1 MALFR
6 RSMYRSGGGFLGW
19 LRPMISWMGGALS
32 SIKSWVPRGGS
43 SGGSRSGSNPVMG
56 VLRPLSKLV
65 DGAKANPV
73 KTSAIAV
80 GAVGAVYALRQLS
93 LPKEKGGWDLGLMPW
108 THGVSGSTPPSKVD
122 VLADFQSNIQNFSNR
137 ALKWPWNN
145 DLRSSDSF
153 ELLQK
158 AMAAGGDAKAGPAR
172 QAVYSAFAEIA
183 KEYNGKR
190 PGLNLEVDD
199 MLAAYRNGRTVHGV
213 DGDTSVAT
221 STRINDAIDGL
232 QKYIKARQDQDVAAV
247 LTDHPIIGFFKQAVR
262 QVQQFASNALE
273 SPAQAATPPIGAK
286 PFIHATHIASAQ
298 PESAPHLVQASHG
311 GTNWLSGLS
320 VLAAGSAIAEL
331 VSGAAQSNAD
341 KAHAIARLAATIPQN
356 LQHFA
361 TAAQAV
367 AQVMPSVAKEGLQ
380 VVASNI
386 HHAVPA
392 VQHALP
398 LLTPLLTL
406 AAVATDIYKSSRP
419 EFLEK
424 SKQAYAAAQERVAK
438 AEAVENETFK
448 ELAGRFLRGGQK
460 NAAALT
466 LKKAEILNSGRDN
479 FKGGLKTIQQN
490 MEVLKTQA
498 VQSAQG
504 SVVILQKNTE
514 QLASKFSHGIN
525 ELRNAVVHQS
535 QGTLISIKEAGSKT
549 LGALQDF
556 FSKGNATK
564 NAEQQAFMGDQLAY
578 ATSSVR

>member
-1 MALFR
+1 
-6 RSMYRSGGGFLGW
+6 
-19 LRPMISWMGGALS
+19 
-32 SIKSWVPRGGS
+32 
-43 SGGSRSGSNPVMG
+43 MG

-80 GAVGAVYALRQLS
+80 GAVYALRQLS
-93 LPKEKGGWDLGLMPW
+93 LPKNKGGWDLGLMR

-122 VLADFQSNIQNFSNR
+122 VLADFQSNIQNFSNS
-137 ALKWPWNN
+137 ALRWPWNN

-158 AMAAGGDAKAGPAR
+158 ATRAGGDAKGGSAQ
-172 QAVYSAFAEIA
+172 QAIREAFIRIAE
-183 KEYNGKR
+183 EYNQKR

-199 MLAAYRNGRTVHGV
+199 MLAAYRNGRIARGA

-232 QKYIKARQDQDVAAV
+232 QKYIKERQDQDIATVPH
-247 LTDHPIIGFFKQAVR
+247 TDNPFTAFFKHAGQKIQDV
-262 QVQQFASNALE
+262 ASNALVN
-273 SPAQAATPPIGAK
+273 PAQAATPPIGAK

-298 PESAPHLVQASHG
+298 PDATPHLAQASHG
-311 GTNWLSGLS
+311 GTNLLSGLS

-331 VSGAAQSNAD
+331 VSGAAQSNAE

-392 VQHALP
+392 VQHAA
-398 LLTPLLTL
+398 PLLTL
-406 AAVATDIYKSSRP
+406 AAVAADIYKSSRP

-504 SVVILQKNTE
+504 SVVVLQKNTE
-514 QLASKFSHGIN
+514 QLAGKVSHGIN

-564 NAEQQAFMGDQLAY
+564 NACY
-578 ATSSVR
+578 

>member
-1 MALFR
+1 
-6 RSMYRSGGGFLGW
+6 
-19 LRPMISWMGGALS
+19 
-32 SIKSWVPRGGS
+32 
-43 SGGSRSGSNPVMG
+43 
-56 VLRPLSKLV
+56 
-65 DGAKANPV
+65 
-73 KTSAIAV
+73 
-80 GAVGAVYALRQLS
+80 VYALRQLS

-158 AMAAGGDAKAGPAR
+158 ATRAGGDAKGGSAQ
-172 QAVYSAFAEIA
+172 QAIRDAFIRIA
-183 KEYNGKR
+183 QEYNHKR

-199 MLAAYRNGRTVHGV
+199 MLAAYRNGRIAHGA
-213 DGDTSVAT
+213 DGDTNVAT

-232 QKYIKARQDQDVAAV
+232 QKYIKARQDQDVSA
-247 LTDHPIIGFFKQAVR
+247 LPNTDNLFTAFFKHAGQK
-262 QVQQFASNALE
+262 VQEVASNALE
-273 SPAQAATPPIGAK
+273 VASNALGGRVEAATPPIGAK

-331 VSGAAQSNAD
+331 VSGAAQSNAE

-386 HHAVPA
+386 HHAAPA
-392 VQHALP
+392 LQHAA
-398 LLTPLLTL
+398 PLLTL
-406 AAVATDIYKSSRP
+406 AAVAADIYKSSRP

-504 SVVILQKNTE
+504 SVVVLQKNTE
-514 QLASKFSHGIN
+514 QLAGKVSHGIN

-564 NAEQQAFMGDQLAY
+564 NAEQQAFMGAQRAY
-578 ATSSVR
+578 ATSNVR

>member
-1 MALFR
+1 MALFKR
-6 RSMYRSGGGFLGW
+6 NMYRSGGGFLGW

-93 LPKEKGGWDLGLMPW
+93 LPKNKGGWDLGLMR
-108 THGVSGSTPPSKVD
+108 THGVPGSTPSSKVD
-122 VLADFQSNIQNFSNR
+122 VLADFQSNIQNFSNS

-158 AMAAGGDAKAGPAR
+158 AMAAGGDAKAGSAQ
-172 QAVYSAFAEIA
+172 QAVREALMRIA
-183 KEYNGKR
+183 QEYNGKR
-190 PGLNLEVDD
+190 PGLNLKVED
-199 MLAAYRNGRTVHGV
+199 MLTAYRQGRDASAPDVP
-213 DGDTSVAT
+213 S
-221 STRINDAIDGL
+221 RINGALDGL
-232 QKYIKARQDQDVAAV
+232 QEYFKQQQVQDIATVPH
-247 LTDHPIIGFFKQAVR
+247 TDNPFTAFFKYAGQKIQEV
-262 QVQQFASNALE
+262 ASTVLVN
-273 SPAQAATPPIGAK
+273 PAQAATPPIGAK
-286 PFIHATHIASAQ
+286 PLTHAAHIASAQ
-298 PESAPHLVQASHG
+298 PDATPHLAQASHG

-331 VSGAAQSNAD
+331 VSGAAQSNAE

-466 LKKAEILNSGRDN
+466 LKKAEILNSGRNN
-479 FKGGLKTIQQN
+479 FKGSLKTIQQN

-504 SVVILQKNTE
+504 SVVVLQKNTE
-514 QLASKFSHGIN
+514 QLAGKVSHGIN

-564 NAEQQAFMGDQLAY
+564 NAEQAFLGAQLAY
-578 ATSSVR
+578 ATSNVR